1 MPQSRSLPTVFAPL
15 PSPLSVRR
23 LFGAVALSVALG
35 LPARAEP
42 VKQEAQFDLVMLGL
56 TAGSLQFSGLEEQ
69 GRYAVRGVL
78 SSGGILAFLRKVSY
92 DASAN
97 GRVEDGRYRPAR
109 YAERADTGKRVS
121 EAVMEYPRGV
131 PKVISY
137 NPPREPQKNDVDPA
151 TQSGTLDPLTALYA
165 TLQDVAPGKECQVTV
180 PMFDGRRSSRLSIT
194 APVVAGD
201 QVTCQGEYRRIA
213 GFSDKDMAEKTV
225 FPFTLVYEPAPDGR
239 MRVILVEMETLYG
252 TARLVRQ

>member
-1 MPQSRSLPTVFAPL
+1 MPDALLPLCRLTAGLALTLALALPL
-15 PSPLSVRR
+15 Q
-23 LFGAVALSVALG
+23 
-35 LPARAEP
+35 AEP
-42 VKQEAQFDLVMLGL
+42 IRQEARFDLVMLGL
-56 TAGSLQFSGLEEQ
+56 TAGSLQFSGIEDG
-69 GRYAVRGVL
+69 GRYSVRGVL

-92 DASAN
+92 DARAN
-97 GRVEDGRYRPAR
+97 GRVVEGAYRPAR

-131 PKVISY
+131 PKVVSY

-151 TQSGTLDPLTALYA
+151 TMAGTVDPLTALYA
-165 TLQDVAPGKECQVTV
+165 TLRDVDPGQECQVTV

-201 QVTCQGEYRRIA
+201 EVTCQGEYRRIA

-225 FPFTLVYEPAPDGR
+225 FPFTLVYEPAADGR
-239 MRVILVEMETLYG
+239 MRVMLVEMETLYG
-252 TARLVRQ
+252 TARLVRR